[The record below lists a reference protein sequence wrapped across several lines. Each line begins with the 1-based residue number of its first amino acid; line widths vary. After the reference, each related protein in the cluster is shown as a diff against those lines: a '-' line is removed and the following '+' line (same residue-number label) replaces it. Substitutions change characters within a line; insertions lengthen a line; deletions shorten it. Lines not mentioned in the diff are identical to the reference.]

1 VIPNCDLSMSK
12 TSRVHKQSKWLWE
25 KDYYVRS
32 VKWITILEGNDE
44 LFLER
49 LERIRSLKK

>member
-1 VIPNCDLSMSK
+1 MSK